1 MVGGAALRLLV
12 PALAALMALSG
23 CEGLLGLND
32 LTARGGP
39 PADGGLEPD
48 GPGANP
54 PDHSDGGDL
63 LSPQPDAD
71 AATKAAMDALAEAP
85 ALPDAQPDT
94 ETYDG
99 SSEQPDTAAEDAAD
113 AGAPIPELPAVF
125 VLTGSM
131 PTPTRGGP
139 QTPMDDL
146 CPGNQAVVG
155 YSGTVGNPGVVIV
168 SSLQLVCGAIDV
180 VGSDPSTLRML
191 PGATLAEQG
200 TPGDSSFAATCPAGQ
215 VAVGIHGQSGIAVD
229 QLGFDCAPL
238 TLAPDGTVGV
248 DDSAITSL
256 AAYGGAGGGP
266 FDDTCPSGQ
275 IVRGVDIAAG
285 GFLYNISA
293 ICAAPSAPACVGDL
307 SGVSTG
313 AFRISFT
320 VETTQAGLVALL
332 NQRATCT
339 LGSSFWDIR
348 LSNGALLVE
357 TDDPQAYTSVT
368 ALGPAINDGLP
379 HDVVVERLAGNL
391 VVLVDSV
398 QVGSKASAANFG
410 GLPPLVVGAD
420 ACDAD
425 GSTIALV
432 GSLTNLCVAAQ

>member
-1 MVGGAALRLLV
+1 MDSRAVLACRRRPWLGRANLMVGGAALRLLV

-168 SSLQLVCGAIDV
+168 SSL
-180 VGSDPSTLRML
+180 
-191 PGATLAEQG
+191 
-200 TPGDSSFAATCPAGQ
+200 
-215 VAVGIHGQSGIAVD
+215 
-229 QLGFDCAPL
+229 
-238 TLAPDGTVGV
+238 
-248 DDSAITSL
+248 
-256 AAYGGAGGGP
+256 
-266 FDDTCPSGQ
+266 
-275 IVRGVDIAAG
+275 
-285 GFLYNISA
+285 
-293 ICAAPSAPACVGDL
+293 
-307 SGVSTG
+307 
-313 AFRISFT
+313 
-320 VETTQAGLVALL
+320 
-332 NQRATCT
+332 
-339 LGSSFWDIR
+339 
-348 LSNGALLVE
+348 
-357 TDDPQAYTSVT
+357 
-368 ALGPAINDGLP
+368 
-379 HDVVVERLAGNL
+379 
-391 VVLVDSV
+391 
-398 QVGSKASAANFG
+398 
-410 GLPPLVVGAD
+410 
-420 ACDAD
+420 
-425 GSTIALV
+425 
-432 GSLTNLCVAAQ
+432 